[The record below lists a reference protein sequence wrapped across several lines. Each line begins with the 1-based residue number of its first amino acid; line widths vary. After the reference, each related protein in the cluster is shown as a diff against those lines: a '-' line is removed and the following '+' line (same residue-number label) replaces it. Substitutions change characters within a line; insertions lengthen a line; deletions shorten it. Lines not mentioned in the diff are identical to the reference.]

1 MTGLNSG
8 TQVSKRQFRKPSGV
22 ILEVTKIPS
31 FWLKR

>member
-22 ILEVTKIPS
+22 ILEVTRFQA